1 MIKGCIFDL
10 GGTIVDKY
18 SLTPLLSFKQIFINR
33 GITVYHKMITK
44 DMGKNK
50 LNHIESILNEP
61 YIKNQWIH
69 IYNNKPNNSD
79 IDELYNEFKIIQCE
93 NTIKYMGI
101 LPATKSTI
109 DLLQN
114 KYKIKVGI
122 TTGFD
127 KETTDNVITKLLK
140 NDIYVDSYVSSTC
153 LDKPGRPEPYMIEE
167 NMKRLKIDNS
177 NEIIK
182 VDDTNVGIEEGLNAK
197 CWTVGVAEWSINM
210 DVECFGELDELEYNH
225 VLKNHKLKNQKLK
238 ESRLQLEKSNPHFI
252 IDSLYKLPQ
261 IINNINKL
269 NIKYM

>member
-1 MIKGCIFDL
+1 MIRGCIFDL
-10 GGTIVDKY
+10 GGTIVDRY

-33 GITVYHKMITK
+33 GINVYHKMITK

-61 YIKNQWIH
+61 FIRNQWIQK
-69 IYNNKPNNSD
+69 YNNKPDNSD
-79 IDELYNEFKIIQCE
+79 IEELFNEFKTIQCK
-93 NTIKYMGI
+93 NTIKYIDI
-101 LPATKSTI
+101 LPDTKSTI
-109 DLLQN
+109 ELLQEN
-114 KYKIKVGI
+114 YKIKIGI

-140 NDIYVDSYVSSTC
+140 NDIYVDSYISSTC

-167 NMKRLKIDNS
+167 NMRKLKIDNP

-210 DVECFGELDELEYNH
+210 DIESFGEIDELEYNH
-225 VLKNHKLKNQKLK
+225 KLKNKKLK

-269 NIKYM
+269 NN